1 MGFPC
6 GASGKEPACQFSS
19 CKRPGFDPWAG
30 KIVEEEMANHSS
42 IRAWRIPTDRGA
54 WQATVPVVT
63 NSQTRPSTYSKY
75 YSWAWAYSRD

>member
-1 MGFPC
+1 MGFPG

-63 NSQTRPSTYSKY
+63 NSQSRPSTYSKY